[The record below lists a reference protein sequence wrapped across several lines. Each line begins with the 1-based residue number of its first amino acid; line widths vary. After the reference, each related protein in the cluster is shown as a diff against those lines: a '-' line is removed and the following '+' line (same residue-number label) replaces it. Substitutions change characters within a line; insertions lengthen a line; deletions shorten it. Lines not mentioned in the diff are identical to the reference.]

1 MTSTLEVKLRGI
13 FLTDNLPENLT
24 NPVGDIF
31 SKVVSAVTNFFL
43 SLTGL
48 FNQEFPSEKRD
59 DQLKSLIDVARPY
72 FLPIAVVFL
81 IMFLCYGRLLFSFI
95 LSIPVWCFKAVCSIL
110 GFIYRCLWFGASAG
124 LKTMIGTSQPLL
136 LVSMAAIEAP
146 ISLALSA

>member
-48 FNQEFPSEKRD
+48 FNQEFPPEKRD

-95 LSIPVWCFKAVCSIL
+95 LSILKPVNL
-110 GFIYRCLWFGASAG
+110 L
-124 LKTMIGTSQPLL
+124 TSYKLDR
-136 LVSMAAIEAP
+136 
-146 ISLALSA
+146 